1 MRPRRGIAIL
11 SYELAGLRPC
21 TTWVGWIHRR
31 VKGVELTV
39 EGSGKVAWGSSDFAV
54 AAAFL
59 GAFGDVLPR
68 SGMVNHPGHG
78 DGVQGTIEAPITAPV
93 EPVTDS
99 VTA

>member
-1 MRPRRGIAIL
+1 MARNRDALRRVGWAL
-11 SYELAGLRPC
+11 PLQHVG
-21 TTWVGWIHRR
+21 GWIHRG

-39 EGSGKVAWGSSDFAV
+39 EGSGEVALEGSSDFAV

-78 DGVQGTIEAPITAPV
+78 DGVQGTIESPITAPV
-93 EPVTDS
+93 EPVPDS